1 MSWLHRWSN
10 RVRNLFTRSRVD
22 REIAEELAAH
32 LAMRTDDNET
42 RGMDPDEARRK
53 AHIRFGNAVVIR
65 ERTAEI
71 DAALWL
77 ERFWADL
84 CFALRQLRRAP
95 GFSITTILILS
106 LGIGACTAIFSA
118 VKPILIDPL
127 PYPQARRLM
136 MLWEADKDGQSVHV
150 TFGTFHGLQE
160 RIHSLEA
167 MAVLKPWQPAIA
179 SAANQ
184 SVGPERLDG
193 QRVSAAFFRTLGVA
207 PRLGRDFDASD
218 DRVNGPSVVILGD
231 RLWRR
236 RFAADPGIVG
246 RQVRLDDTLFT
257 VVGVMPA
264 DFDDVL
270 EPAAELWAP
279 LQYDVSLPPD
289 GREWGHH
296 LRMVARLR
304 EGTNRGQARGEAD
317 AILAVLARLYPKGY
331 ESTGGAPAGI
341 LVNPL
346 QGDLTHSVRPALF
359 AIVGATVLVL
369 VIVCVNVTN
378 LLLARSG
385 QRRAEFAMRAAL
397 GAARGR
403 LMRQLLTE
411 SLLLAALGGVVG
423 LGIAVAGVRALI
435 VLSPPGLPRLGA
447 IAFDSGVFFFALCIV
462 ALTGL
467 VVGLVPAIQSARLG
481 SGSHALQTGMREA
494 GRATSGRRH
503 WTRSALV
510 VSEVTLAMVLLICAG
525 LLLRSMQKLLAT
537 DPGFDAG
544 HLLTMQVQASGHRY
558 GDIAATLRLFDQARE
573 RVLHLPGVVS
583 AGFTSQ
589 LPLSGES
596 DVYGIEFEGQRNPGG
611 GSAFRYAVTPGYLE
625 AMRIPLL
632 HGRLLNERDK
642 AGAPAAV
649 LINEALARRVF
660 AGQDPIG
667 KRVRVGPDVGHAD
680 RPWATIVG
688 VVGNVKQ
695 ESLAIEDDDAFYI
708 STAQWAW
715 AEPVQSLVVR
725 TSGDPAAMASLL
737 RNAIW
742 SIDPDVPVVHV
753 TDMSR
758 LLASTEAERH
768 FVLMLFA
775 AYAIAGLILAA
786 TGIYGV
792 LSGSVTERTRE
803 IGVRAALGASR
814 ASLLSLVLRQGMMLA
829 AAGVAFG
836 LAGAAVASRGMATL
850 LFGISAFDP
859 LTYCGVAAILLC
871 IAAAACFLPA
881 RRAATMDPM
890 QALRSE

>member
-1 MSWLHRWSN
+1 MSWLHRWFN
-10 RVRNLFTRSRVD
+10 RMRNLLTRSRID
-22 REIAEELAAH
+22 CEIAEELAAH
-32 LAMRTDDNET
+32 LDMRAEHNET
-42 RGMDPDEARRK
+42 AGMDRNEARRK
-53 AHIRFGNAVVIR
+53 AHIRFGNATVIR

-71 DAALWL
+71 DVALSL
-77 ERFWADL
+77 ERFWADVR
-84 CFALRQLRRAP
+84 FALRQLRRAP

-136 MLWEADKDGQSVHV
+136 MLWEAAKEGQPLHTTV
-150 TFGTFHGLQE
+150 GTFYGLQE
-160 RIHSLEA
+160 RSHSFA
-167 MAVLKPWQPAIA
+167 AIAVLKPWQPAIA

-193 QRVSAAFFRTLGVA
+193 QRVSAAFFRTLGIA
-207 PRLGRDFDASD
+207 PRLGRDFDASE
-218 DRVNGPSVVILGD
+218 DRVNGPSVVILSD
-231 RLWRR
+231 RLWHR

-246 RQVRLDDTLFT
+246 HEVRLNDTLFT

-264 DFDDVL
+264 DFEDVL

-304 EGTNRGQARGEAD
+304 EGVNREQARGEAD

-346 QGDLTHSVRPALF
+346 QGDLTLSVRPALF
-359 AIVGATVLVL
+359 AIAGATLLVL
-369 VIVCVNVTN
+369 VIACVNVTN

-403 LMRQLLTE
+403 LTRQLLTE
-411 SLLLAALGGVVG
+411 SLLLAGLGGIVG
-423 LGIAVAGVRALI
+423 LGIALAGVRALV

-447 IAFDSGVFFFALCIV
+447 IGFDSGVFFFALGIV

-467 VVGLVPAIQSARLG
+467 VVGLVPAIQSARQD
-481 SGSHALQTGMREA
+481 LQTAMRET
-494 GRATSGRRH
+494 GHTISGRRH

-510 VSEVTLAMVLLICAG
+510 VSEVALAMVLLICAG

-558 GDIAATLRLFDQARE
+558 SDFASTSRLFDQARE
-573 RVLHLPGVVS
+573 RVQHMPGVVA

-596 DVYGIEFEGQRNPGG
+596 DVYGIEFDGQRGPGSA
-611 GSAFRYAVTPGYLE
+611 SAFRYAVSPAYLE

-632 HGRLLNERDK
+632 RGRLLNEGDK
-642 AGAPAAV
+642 VGAPGAV
-649 LINEALARRVF
+649 LLSEALARRVF
-660 AGQDPIG
+660 AGGDPIG
-667 KRVRVGPDVGHAD
+667 KRLRVGPDVGHAD
-680 RPWATIVG
+680 RPWATVVG

-695 ESLAIEDDDAFYI
+695 ESLAVVDEDAFYLPA
-708 STAQWAW
+708 AQWAW
-715 AEPVQSLVVR
+715 ADPVQSLVVR

-742 SIDPDVPVVHV
+742 SIDPDVPVVRV
-753 TDMSR
+753 TAMSR
-758 LLASTEAERH
+758 LLTSTEAERH

-814 ASLLSLVLRQGMMLA
+814 AGLLSLVLRQGMTLA
-829 AAGVAFG
+829 VAGVAFG
-836 LAGAAVASRGMATL
+836 LAGAAVASRGVAAL
-850 LFGISAFDP
+850 LFGISVFDP
-859 LTYCGVAAILLC
+859 LTYCGVAVILLC
-871 IAAAACFLPA
+871 IVAVACLLPA
-881 RRAATMDPM
+881 RRAATIDPM